1 MKIAREGRIFVYPL
15 LFMTLVLICIKNLY
29 AIHSIAPAS
38 FGFLLLF
45 CLNFFRDP
53 ERIIPNEKNIIL
65 SPADGKIIRIEKVN
79 DEEVGDSIIISIF
92 LNIFNVHVNRMP
104 MRGSF
109 QDVKY
114 MKGKFLLAFDHKACD
129 ENERNTIKISTE
141 IGTIK
146 IVQIAGLLARR
157 IICYATKEDS
167 MEIGERLGFMRF
179 GSRIDL
185 TIPSKVN
192 LDIKLG
198 QKVVGNRTV
207 IGTY

>member
-1 MKIAREGRIFVYPL
+1 MIIAKEGRMFVYPL
-15 LFMTLVLICIKNLY
+15 FTFTTLLFCIKVVYGINILFPF
-29 AIHSIAPAS
+29 ISS
-38 FGFLLLF
+38 LLFLF

-53 ERIIPNEKNIIL
+53 KRIIPNCENIIL

-79 DEEVGDSIIISIF
+79 DDEVGDSITISIF

-104 MRGSF
+104 ISGSF
-109 QDVKY
+109 QNVKY

-141 IGTIK
+141 IGIIK

-157 IICYATKEDS
+157 IICYAKEEDT
-167 MEIGERLGFMRF
+167 MKIGGRLGFMRF

-185 TIPSKVN
+185 TIPSNVN
-192 LDIKLG
+192 LDIKIG